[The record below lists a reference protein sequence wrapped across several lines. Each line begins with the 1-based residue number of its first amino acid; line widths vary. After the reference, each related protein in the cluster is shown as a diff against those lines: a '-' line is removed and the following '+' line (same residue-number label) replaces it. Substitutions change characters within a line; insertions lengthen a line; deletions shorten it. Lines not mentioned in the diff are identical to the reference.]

1 MATRLIAPS
10 CKRLIIRH
18 RPSHNTLLLNFQG
31 LHNIR
36 ALSTT
41 TTTTPASVPPE
52 KVNETSSSSSSRKR
66 NWRIA
71 KELGRHVWPEIS
83 SQTTDEEKSHVMAMR
98 QRVVAS
104 VGLMLAGKGVTIATP
119 FMFKS
124 LVDTLPLYHNPT
136 AAATT
141 TVSASTPAVDV
152 SFLPDALIQSLTT
165 TTLAGVPAIP
175 FILLLSYGTSRTLS
189 SLFQESRNAVFA
201 NVAQSAIRSVG
212 RTTFDHVHSL
222 DMQYHLNRNTGTLG
236 RIIERGNR
244 SISFVLNAMVF
255 NTVPTIIEVSVVTGC
270 LGYQFGM
277 THATT
282 VLATIGAYVGYTIGI
297 TQWRTQFRKDMNRLN
312 NEASGRISDSLLNY
326 ETVKLFNNE
335 EHEGTT
341 YETTL
346 RKYQRSA
353 LQAQS
358 SLALL
363 NFGQSAIFTVGLTTI
378 MYLTAK
384 DVMAGNATVGDLVL
398 VNGLLFQLSVPLNFI
413 GSVYREVQQSFVD
426 MEAMFGLRDTKPAI
440 VDSPNAS
447 KYDPAINGTSI
458 EFDELEFAYSMSSRS
473 PSKSKED
480 QNKSQ
485 DSDTK
490 RPILKGTTL
499 TIPQGKTVAI
509 VGTSGCGKSTLLRLL
524 YRFYTPDNGTIR
536 IGGKDISEYT
546 IESVRK
552 AIAVVPQDVVLFND
566 TIGYNI
572 HYGNLNASW
581 DEVIEAAKK
590 AHLHETIMGL
600 PNQYDTIVGER
611 GLKLSG
617 GEKQRVS
624 LARAILKNAPILLC
638 DEPTSSLDSHTE
650 LEIMNNL
657 KEVSKGN
664 DTTSLIIAHRLS
676 TIQDCDMIAVMHEG
690 KVVECGTHDE
700 LMSLGKRYKDL
711 LLFQRSHPSKK
722 EDGEE

>member
-1 MATRLIAPS
+1 
-10 CKRLIIRH
+10 
-18 RPSHNTLLLNFQG
+18 
-31 LHNIR
+31 
-36 ALSTT
+36 
-41 TTTTPASVPPE
+41 
-52 KVNETSSSSSSRKR
+52 
-66 NWRIA
+66 
-71 KELGRHVWPEIS
+71 
-83 SQTTDEEKSHVMAMR
+83 
-98 QRVVAS
+98 
-104 VGLMLAGKGVTIATP
+104 
-119 FMFKS
+119 
-124 LVDTLPLYHNPT
+124 
-136 AAATT
+136 
-141 TVSASTPAVDV
+141 
-152 SFLPDALIQSLTT
+152 
-165 TTLAGVPAIP
+165 
-175 FILLLSYGTSRTLS
+175 
-189 SLFQESRNAVFA
+189 
-201 NVAQSAIRSVG
+201 
-212 RTTFDHVHSL
+212 
-222 DMQYHLNRNTGTLG
+222 
-236 RIIERGNR
+236 
-244 SISFVLNAMVF
+244 
-255 NTVPTIIEVSVVTGC
+255 
-270 LGYQFGM
+270 
-277 THATT
+277 
-282 VLATIGAYVGYTIGI
+282 
-297 TQWRTQFRKDMNRLN
+297 
-312 NEASGRISDSLLNY
+312 
-326 ETVKLFNNE
+326 
-335 EHEGTT
+335 
-341 YETTL
+341 
-346 RKYQRSA
+346 
-353 LQAQS
+353 
-358 SLALL
+358 
-363 NFGQSAIFTVGLTTI
+363 
-378 MYLTAK
+378 
-384 DVMAGNATVGDLVL
+384 
-398 VNGLLFQLSVPLNFI
+398 
-413 GSVYREVQQSFVD
+413 

-447 KYDPAINGTSI
+447 KYDPTIDGTSI
-458 EFDELEFAYSMSSRS
+458 EFDELEFAYSMSSR
-473 PSKSKED
+473 PSKSKGD
-480 QNKSQ
+480 QNESQ

-546 IESVRK
+546 TESVRK

-581 DEVIEAAKK
+581 DEVVEAAKK

-700 LMSLGKRYKDL
+700 LMSLGLRYKDL

-722 EDGEE
+722 EDGE